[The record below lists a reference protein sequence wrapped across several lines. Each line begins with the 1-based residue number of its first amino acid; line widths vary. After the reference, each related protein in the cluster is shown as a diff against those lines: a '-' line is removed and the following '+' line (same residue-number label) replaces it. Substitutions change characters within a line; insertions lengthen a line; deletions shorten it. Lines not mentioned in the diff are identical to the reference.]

1 VHEVLRC
8 LEQTLVL
15 NGYNLDGKTFIL
27 SFIFNLRIWQLLY
40 LFLSRIGFR
49 VFHERCFFI
58 VFDKCTC
65 GLETFKKNLHIIH
78 EK

>member
-8 LEQTLVL
+8 LEQTFVL

-40 LFLSRIGFR
+40 LFLSHFGFS
-49 VFHERCFFI
+49 VFHERRFVI

-65 GLETFKKNLHIIH
+65 GLETIQIFFAHNP
-78 EK
+78 